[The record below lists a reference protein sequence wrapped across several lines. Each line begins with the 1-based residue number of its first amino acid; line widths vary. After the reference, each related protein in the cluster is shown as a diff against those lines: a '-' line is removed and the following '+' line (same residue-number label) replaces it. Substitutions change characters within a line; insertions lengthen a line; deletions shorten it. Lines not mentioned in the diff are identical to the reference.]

1 MSGNAQPRFEQDQS
15 TTISASRT
23 LIAPRTTGELKC
35 TVPTERAILM
45 TFSNNKEQTPENQG
59 IAFSRST
66 SSQKVVRGT
75 LLAACMI
82 GTALNGTT
90 QGQEYSRVN
99 SAGGPG
105 LNQFSTSISSTA
117 DGAAVVWLET
127 KDGKQSIRMRRVN
140 GQGEGVD
147 EENRQATGDARRRL
161 RDQSN
166 G

>member
-1 MSGNAQPRFEQDQS
+1 
-15 TTISASRT
+15 
-23 LIAPRTTGELKC
+23 
-35 TVPTERAILM
+35 
-45 TFSNNKEQTPENQG
+45 
-59 IAFSRST
+59 
-66 SSQKVVRGT
+66 
-75 LLAACMI
+75 MI